1 MNSASDALPDAG
13 GWTPRLVLSF
23 LSMVMLLEL
32 LACSYIMLAIALPDI
47 SREFSTGQGIWLMTS
62 FLLVSTVASPLVG
75 KLADT
80 HGKRRL
86 LLISVVLSAFGAT
99 VAALAPSFV
108 VLLAGW
114 SVVGLL
120 SPCIFLVY
128 SLIRDVYPA
137 RTVPLAVSLSTTG
150 MGLIAIPAPVLA
162 GYIIDG
168 FGWRGVFWFCASVL
182 FVLVILIRVTTE
194 ESPVRLSSRLDLVGS
209 ALLAGGL
216 TGVLLALSMGSEW
229 GWTSAQTLITAG
241 LGLAGLAAW
250 YVSAR
255 VISDPLIDLD
265 VLLQRS
271 VFFTTLSSGMVW
283 AVVATFTVML
293 PMMVM
298 IPAEAGLGYGFGLS
312 SGEYSWV
319 QVPMGVCTLLA
330 GFLVGGLV
338 SRGVRSRF
346 SMITGLALTA
356 VGCAG
361 MAFAHSSLIAIAV
374 WVGIVGLG
382 TGMGYA
388 ATPNLLIEAVPPRL
402 QATAGGIASTSGNLF
417 PAVLPVVVFAVL
429 NGSYVAVESD
439 GAPLYSD
446 LGITVGFTMCAVG
459 ASLGLA
465 AAVALPGRRRA
476 GVLDGPA
483 VPEPALTV

>member
-1 MNSASDALPDAG
+1 MTSASDAPPIEG
-13 GWTPRLVLSF
+13 GWTSRLVLSF

-32 LACSYIMLAIALPDI
+32 LACSYIMLSIALPEI
-47 SREFSTGQGIWLMTS
+47 SREFSTSQGVWLLTS

-80 HGKRRL
+80 HGKRRV
-86 LLISVVLSAFGAT
+86 LLISVALSGAGST
-99 VAALAPSFV
+99 VAALAPSFA

-128 SLIRDVYPA
+128 SLIRDVYPV
-137 RTVPLAVSLSTTG
+137 RTVPLAVSVSTTG
-150 MGLIAIPAPVLA
+150 MGLIAIPTPVLA
-162 GYIIDG
+162 GHIVDS
-168 FGWRGVFWFCASVL
+168 FGWRGVFWFCAVVL
-182 FVLVILIRVTTE
+182 FVLAIGIRVTTE
-194 ESPVRLSSRLDLVGS
+194 ESPVRLSSRLDLIGS
-209 ALLAGGL
+209 VLLAGGL
-216 TGVLLALSMGSEW
+216 TGVLIALSMGFDW
-229 GWTSAQTLITAG
+229 GWTSPRTLIAAG
-241 LGLAGLAAW
+241 LGLAGLVAW

-255 VISDPLIDLD
+255 VIADPLIDLD
-265 VLLQRS
+265 VLLDRS
-271 VFFTTLSSGMVW
+271 VLFTTLSSGMCW

-312 SGEYSWV
+312 SGEYSWI

-346 SMITGLALTA
+346 SMIVGLAVTTL
-356 VGCAG
+356 GCAG
-361 MAFAHSSLIAIAV
+361 IAWEHSSLIAIAI
-374 WVGIVGLG
+374 WVALVGLG

-388 ATPNLLIEAVPPRL
+388 ATPNLLIESVPPRL

-417 PAVLPVVVFAVL
+417 PAVLPVIVFAVL
-429 NGSYVAVESD
+429 NGAYVAMESD

-446 LGITVGFTMCAVG
+446 RGITVGFAMCAI
-459 ASLGLA
+459 ASLFGLA
-465 AAVALPGRRRA
+465 TAVALPRRRVGA
-476 GVLDGPA
+476 LNAPILPA
-483 VPEPALTV
+483 IGMSA